1 MFSRRLVRR
10 IPNASLP
17 EFMIF
22 TTELAHFVLVRSLF
36 HDPVC
41 TLAVRVLGMVR
52 FFDMHV
58 DWANVV

>member
-1 MFSRRLVRR
+1 
-10 IPNASLP
+10 
-17 EFMIF
+17 MIF